1 MVNSGVNA
9 KRTESNGE
17 HKCCLERIGVLQDV
31 NDGCP
36 MHYGTAWWPLD
47 RRGGCHGENAKGLCR
62 GSKIRPYLA
71 LQYHELLPHGAQHIR
86 LVELLVCLF

>member
-47 RRGGCHGENAKGLCR
+47 RGVDVMVRMPR
-62 GSKIRPYLA
+62 GSAEAVR
-71 LQYHELLPHGAQHIR
+71 
-86 LVELLVCLF
+86 